1 MLEGDLGDFA
11 VPDVLRLLA
20 LTSKTGR
27 LRLRTDVGAGRVD
40 LAGGRVRDASAD
52 ATRLPIARRLLG
64 RGLVDG
70 GALRAVLADRQRLPT
85 DRQLARMLVERGLLD
100 DDVAGEVLHEQTTDA
115 VFDLL
120 LWTSGRFRFD
130 SAPGDEERS
139 DPQLEVEELLHRT
152 QERLE
157 QWEAIVAA
165 TGDGAAAVTVRRP
178 EHDEVAV
185 GAEGWELLGLA
196 DGRRTIDELARLSGR
211 GRFGTRRI
219 LVHLLELGVVTVGER
234 GSVEQLLDHH
244 QVLEE
249 LETALADQPDPASE
263 VLAGPAHERTDD
275 EDTSGSAYEAE
286 GPRTPA
292 AVNGTLDEVATPV
305 GAGVSTSTDD
315 GVRKALPQ
323 SEDAAPAGAGAAASA
338 ADTVPAATAVR
349 AGAAR
354 KGRGERLGPDPSI
367 DEDVV
372 HRLIAGVEGL

>member
-1 MLEGDLGDFA
+1 
-11 VPDVLRLLA
+11 
-20 LTSKTGR
+20 
-27 LRLRTDVGAGRVD
+27 
-40 LAGGRVRDASAD
+40 
-52 ATRLPIARRLLG
+52 
-64 RGLVDG
+64 
-70 GALRAVLADRQRLPT
+70 VLADRQRLPT

-139 DPQLEVEELLHRT
+139 DPELDVEELLHRT

-275 EDTSGSAYEAE
+275 EDPSGSAYEAE
-286 GPRTPA
+286 GPRTPV
-292 AVNGTLDEVATPV
+292 AVNGTHDEVATPV

-315 GVRKALPQ
+315 GVRQALPQ

-338 ADTVPAATAVR
+338 ADTVPAGTAVR